1 MKPFWLGL
9 ILLTACSAAEDP
21 SREQSAANTA
31 PSQGADRPPTEQ
43 SATQRTGAVNR
54 LPPQYIKAFAC
65 DFDENPLA
73 AYARYHETPAG
84 RAARA
89 EDLAALRSLGF
100 AREGLNDDLESVG
113 GQIPAPAGMT
123 LFGLPVRSLE
133 INGMIGDTNAL
144 YVTTFASNV
153 TVDQV
158 AKAARLQFDEKS
170 YRHYKMRYYSRL
182 ISRTPHT
189 ELSLDDG
196 GDGNAVLACQ
206 IQSTP
211 D

>member
-1 MKPFWLGL
+1 MKAFWLGL
-9 ILLTACSAAEDP
+9 IVLTACSAADDP
-21 SREQSAANTA
+21 SREQSAANA
-31 PSQGADRPPTEQ
+31 VRSHGVHRPPNEEP
-43 SATQRTGAVNR
+43 ANAPTGAIQH
-54 LPPQYIKAFAC
+54 LPAQYIDAFAC
-65 DFDENPLA
+65 KFDENPLA
-73 AYARYHETPAG
+73 AYERYHGTPAG

-100 AREGLNDDLESVG
+100 AREAHDGDLESVG
-113 GQIPAPAGMT
+113 GQIPAPPGLT
-123 LFGLPVRSLE
+123 LLGLPVRFLQ

-158 AKAARLQFDEKS
+158 TKAARLQFNEKS
-170 YRHYKMRYYSRL
+170 YRNYKIRHYSRL

-189 ELSLDDG
+189 ELSLDDRG
-196 GDGNAVLACQ
+196 GDNAVLACQ
-206 IQSTP
+206 IQATP